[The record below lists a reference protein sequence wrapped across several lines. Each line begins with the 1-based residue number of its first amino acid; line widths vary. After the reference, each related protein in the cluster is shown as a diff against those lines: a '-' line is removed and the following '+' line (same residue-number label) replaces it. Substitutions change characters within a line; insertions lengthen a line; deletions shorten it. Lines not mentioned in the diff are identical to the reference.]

1 MSGRYKGMQQNVLE
15 TNKFAIYVPCAA
27 HSLNLVGRS
36 AVDCCQEAINF
47 FSTVQLLYTFF
58 QPQPAG
64 GKFLKVVLE
73 MKVS

>member
-1 MSGRYKGMQQNVLE
+1 MSGCYKGMQHFFLE

-27 HSLNLVGRS
+27 HSLNLLGRS
-36 AVDCCQEAINF
+36 AVDCCQEA
-47 FSTVQLLYTFF
+47 VYLLYSAVF
-58 QPQPAG
+58 QPQSAR